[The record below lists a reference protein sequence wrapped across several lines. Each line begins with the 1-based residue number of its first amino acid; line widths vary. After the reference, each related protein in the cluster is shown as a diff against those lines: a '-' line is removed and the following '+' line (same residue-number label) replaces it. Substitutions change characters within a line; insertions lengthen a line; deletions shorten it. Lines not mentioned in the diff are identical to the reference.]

1 MWFAFAELAADQKN
15 GALAMPS
22 QKKPE
27 KLMPVSPVR
36 ALTEMM

>member
-22 QKKPE
+22 QKKNGE
-27 KLMPVSPVR
+27 TDASFSG
-36 ALTEMM
+36 